1 MQYGKV
7 FKVSCRQVKYEIL
20 GLVRPAAVFRVFVT
34 EIVAAYSFEERPS
47 NWTVILRSLTLR
59 NTNKTLFFWS
69 RQQTL
74 TILTEKAEYFNILY
88 KVMTTHN
95 RPCKAVRG
103 KME

>member
-1 MQYGKV
+1 M
-7 FKVSCRQVKYEIL
+7 RYEIL
-20 GLVRPAAVFRVFVT
+20 GLVRPVAVFRVFIT
-34 EIVAAYSFEERPS
+34 EIVAAYRFEERPS

-59 NTNKTLFFWS
+59 NTNKTTLFFWS

-95 RPCKAVRG
+95 RPSKAVRG